1 MTRKHINQSKSIDL
15 AIKIPNNPEEI
26 QTKMFTCPKCDKEY
40 KDNSGL
46 WRHSKKCIIIENENQ
61 IISTESNDPP
71 NNDIVTYLMNENKEL
86 KNMIMEVCKSN
97 SNTINNNINYT
108 NSHNKT
114 FNMNV
119 FLNEHCKDAMNISEF
134 VDSIKPG
141 YDDLIN
147 IGKVGYV
154 EGISSIIIKKLR
166 SLDVHM
172 RPVHCGDEKR
182 HSMYIKEDGKW
193 AKQPEDNKEVRK
205 MIRRVAFK
213 NTGNTVLFKEKY
225 PDCVTSASKYSD
237 QYNKIV
243 MESYG
248 GRGASTDEEKE
259 NKIVRMIAKEVY
271 IDKTL

>member
-1 MTRKHINQSKSIDL
+1 MDSDL
-15 AIKIPNNPEEI
+15 IVQLLKQNDDFKTMLLEQN
-26 QTKMFTCPKCDKEY
+26 TKMIESFQEACKI
-40 KDNSGL
+40 NST
-46 WRHSKKCIIIENENQ
+46 SI
-61 IISTESNDPP
+61 T
-71 NNDIVTYLMNENKEL
+71 
-86 KNMIMEVCKSN
+86 
-97 SNTINNNINYT
+97 NNNNNT
-108 NSHNKT
+108 NHTVNSHNKT

-119 FLNEHCKDAMNISEF
+119 FLNEHCKNAMNISEF
-134 VDSIKPG
+134 VDSIQPG

-166 SLDVHM
+166 SLDIHM
-172 RPVHCGDEKR
+172 RPMHSGDEKR

-193 AKQPEDNKEVRK
+193 AKQPDDNKEVRK

-225 PDCVTSASKYSD
+225 PDCVTSASRYSD

-259 NKIVRMIAKEVY
+259 NKIVKMIAKEVY
-271 IDKTL
+271 IDKSL

>member
-1 MTRKHINQSKSIDL
+1 MKQKGSES
-15 AIKIPNNPEEI
+15 A
-26 QTKMFTCPKCDKEY
+26 
-40 KDNSGL
+40 DNTTYNCFMCGLIFGSRTTL
-46 WRHSKKCIIIENENQ
+46 WRHTKKCTIIEEENQ
-61 IISTESNDPP
+61 IIASEPI
-71 NNDIVTYLMNENKEL
+71 NNDLVTYLMNENKEL

-97 SNTINNNINYT
+97 SNTNIVTNNNN

-134 VDSIKPG
+134 VDSIQPG

-166 SLDVHM
+166 SLDIHM
-172 RPVHCGDEKR
+172 RPMHSGDEKR

-205 MIRRVAFK
+205 LIRRVAFK

-225 PDCVTSASKYSD
+225 PDCVTSASRYSD

-271 IDKTL
+271 IDKTNL

>member
-1 MTRKHINQSKSIDL
+1 MPNIDDIKMLTNVVLEVVKNNSELQKQNQDFHMQMMEL
-15 AIKIPNNPEEI
+15 
-26 QTKMFTCPKCDKEY
+26 Y
-40 KDNSGL
+40 KNGGLGSHNS
-46 WRHSKKCIIIENENQ
+46 
-61 IISTESNDPP
+61 
-71 NNDIVTYLMNENKEL
+71 V
-86 KNMIMEVCKSN
+86 
-97 SNTINNNINYT
+97 

-134 VDSIKPG
+134 VDSIQPG

-147 IGKVGYV
+147 VGKVGYV
-154 EGISSIIIKKLR
+154 EGISSIIINKLR
-166 SLDVHM
+166 SLDIHM
-172 RPVHCGDEKR
+172 RPMHSGDEKR

-193 AKQPEDNKEVRK
+193 EKQPDDNKQVRK
-205 MIRRVAFK
+205 LIRRVAFK

-225 PDCVTSASKYSD
+225 PDCVTSASRYSD

-271 IDKTL
+271 IDKTM

>member
-1 MTRKHINQSKSIDL
+1 LSTIN
-15 AIKIPNNPEEI
+15 PP
-26 QTKMFTCPKCDKEY
+26 TTFTCNNCNKEY
-40 KDNSGL
+40 KERTGL
-46 WRHSKKCIIIENENQ
+46 WKHKKRCSVENASVLSDEPNKLNDVSYLTNLVLEVVKSNNELQKQNQ
-61 IISTESNDPP
+61 DFQLQMM
-71 NNDIVTYLMNENKEL
+71 DY
-86 KNMIMEVCKSN
+86 CKSS
-97 SNTINNNINYT
+97 SNTNIVNNN

-119 FLNEHCKDAMNISEF
+119 FLNEHCKNAMNISEF

-166 SLDVHM
+166 SLDIHM
-172 RPVHCGDEKR
+172 RPMHSGDEKR

-193 AKQPEDNKEVRK
+193 EKQPEDNKEVRK

-225 PDCVTSASKYSD
+225 PDCVTSASRYSD

-259 NKIVRMIAKEVY
+259 NKIVKMIAKEVY
-271 IDKTL
+271 IDKNNI